1 MTAATSRLLGARR
14 FLNGNGPSANGSGS
28 IKAGGGFMNLNM
40 WKRAIFAGIL
50 LAALGIPP
58 GALPAWPPQKEG
70 PQKPAPT
77 QEPSTPAPPTGQQQS
92 PRAGQV
98 QSQAPQTSIAVES
111 NVVNID
117 AVVTDQDGDILANL
131 KKENFRVLDNN
142 QPQQISNF
150 APSEAPIT
158 IVVLMEFSQ
167 LGGEWFAYQAKTW
180 AYSFLGHLTD
190 KDYVALKT
198 FDLRTHVLVDFT
210 RNKQEVAQA
219 VAGLYFP
226 DFHEANLFDALLETL
241 DELRN
246 VKGKKSI
253 LLLASGFDTFS
264 KHTLDQTLKRVKETE
279 VPIFSVGMAEE
290 KDVRKF
296 NGGER
301 ITYLQAKNQL
311 TTFAELTGGYAWFPR
326 FQGEMGEIFNSVAT
340 FLRRQYTLG
349 FTPSSSPD
357 GKYHK
362 LKLEIVD
369 EAGNPLLQPDK
380 KGKMKKVIVIARQG
394 YTSPKPTAGD

>member
-1 MTAATSRLLGARR
+1 MNSKMWVRALLVG
-14 FLNGNGPSANGSGS
+14 
-28 IKAGGGFMNLNM
+28 M
-40 WKRAIFAGIL
+40 L
-50 LAALGIPP
+50 LAILGISP
-58 GALPAWPPQKEG
+58 GVLTSWAKQQEG
-70 PQKPAPT
+70 PQKPAPA
-77 QEPSTPAPPTGQQQS
+77 QQPATPPPPTGQQQ
-92 PRAGQV
+92 PPQAGK
-98 QSQAPQTSIAVES
+98 SQAAAPQVAIAVES

-117 AVVTDQDGDILANL
+117 AVVTDQDGDILTNL

-167 LGGEWFAYQAKTW
+167 LGGQWYAYEAKTW
-180 AYSFLGHLTD
+180 GYNFLGHLNE

-219 VAGLYFP
+219 VAGLFFP

-241 DELRN
+241 DELRD

-253 LLLASGFDTFS
+253 LLLASGYDTFS
-264 KHTLDQTLKRVKETE
+264 KHTLDQTLRRVKETD

-290 KDVRKF
+290 RQVRSPR
-296 NGGER
+296 GGEG
-301 ITYLQAKNQL
+301 ISYLQAKNQL
-311 TTFAELTGGYAWFPR
+311 TTFSEMTGGYAWFPR
-326 FQGEMGEIFNSVAT
+326 FQGEMNEIFSSVAS
-340 FLRRQYTLG
+340 FLRSQYTVG
-349 FTPSSSPD
+349 FTPTTSPD

-369 EAGNPLLQPDK
+369 EQGNPMLQPDK

>member
-1 MTAATSRLLGARR
+1 MATDQTKTALAASKAEGR
-14 FLNGNGPSANGSGS
+14 FMSSNIWN
-28 IKAGGGFMNLNM
+28 
-40 WKRAIFAGIL
+40 RAILVGII

-58 GALPAWPPQKEG
+58 DGLTAWAKQQEG
-70 PQKPAPT
+70 PQKPAPAQQPT
-77 QEPSTPAPPTGQQQS
+77 APPQPTGQQQ
-92 PRAGQV
+92 PQNTG
-98 QSQAPQTSIAVES
+98 QAPAPQVAIAVES

-117 AVVTDQDGDILANL
+117 AVVTDQEGDILTNL

-158 IVVLMEFSQ
+158 IVVLLEFSQ
-167 LGGEWFAYQAKTW
+167 LGGEWYAYQGRSW
-180 AYSFLGHLTD
+180 AYNFLGHLKD
-190 KDYVALKT
+190 KDYVALKI
-198 FDLRTHVLVDFT
+198 FDLQTHVLVDFT

-226 DFHEANLFDALLETL
+226 SFHEANLFDALLETL
-241 DELRN
+241 DQLRD

-279 VPIFSVGMAEE
+279 VPIFSIGMAEE
-290 KDVRKF
+290 RDVRSPR
-296 NGGER
+296 GDSIG
-301 ITYLQAKNQL
+301 YLQAKNQL
-311 TTFAELTGGYAWFPR
+311 TTFADLTGGYAWFPR
-326 FQGEMGEIFNSVAT
+326 FQGEMNGIFDSVAT
-340 FLRRQYTLG
+340 FLRSQYTLG
-349 FTPSSSPD
+349 FTPTTPPD

-369 EAGNPLLQPDK
+369 EQGNPLMQPDK

-394 YTSPKPTAGD
+394 YTSPKPTSGD

>member
-1 MTAATSRLLGARR
+1 MRSATSRLLGARR
-14 FLNGNGPSANGSGS
+14 FLDGNRPSAKGFGS

-40 WKRAIFAGIL
+40 WKRAIFVGTL

-58 GALPAWPPQKEG
+58 GAFTAWSHQQEG

-77 QEPSTPAPPTGQQQS
+77 QQPAAPAPPTGQQQS
-92 PRAGQV
+92 PQAGQV

-117 AVVTDQDGDILANL
+117 AVVTDQEGDILANL

-158 IVVLMEFSQ
+158 IVVLMEFSR
-167 LGGEWFAYQAKTW
+167 LGGEWFAYEAKSW
-180 AYSFLGHLTD
+180 AYNFLGHLND

-290 KDVRKF
+290 LNVRSPRGD
-296 NGGER
+296 N
-301 ITYLQAKNQL
+301 INYLQAKNQL

-326 FQGEMGEIFNSVAT
+326 FQGEMGSIFNSVAT
-340 FLRRQYTLG
+340 FLRSQYTLG

-369 EAGNPLLQPDK
+369 EQGNPLMQPDK

>member
-1 MTAATSRLLGARR
+1 MSLSIWARAVFVGA
-14 FLNGNGPSANGSGS
+14 
-28 IKAGGGFMNLNM
+28 
-40 WKRAIFAGIL
+40 L

-58 GALPAWPPQKEG
+58 GTLTARAQQEEG

-77 QEPSTPAPPTGQQQS
+77 QQPATPPQPTGQQQL
-92 PRAGQV
+92 RQAGQP
-98 QSQAPQTSIAVES
+98 QNQAPQTSIAVES

-117 AVVTDQDGDILANL
+117 AVVTDQEGDILTNL

-253 LLLASGFDTFS
+253 LLLASGYDTFS
-264 KHTLDQTLKRVKETE
+264 KHTLDQTLKRVKESDT
-279 VPIFSVGMAEE
+279 PIYSVGMAEE
-290 KDVRKF
+290 LQVR
-296 NGGER
+296 NPRGDSVN
-301 ITYLQAKNQL
+301 YLQAKNQL
-311 TTFAELTGGYAWFPR
+311 TTFAEMTGGYAWFPR
-326 FQGEMGEIFNSVAT
+326 FQGEMNEIF
-340 FLRRQYTLG
+340 
-349 FTPSSSPD
+349 SS
-357 GKYHK
+357 
-362 LKLEIVD
+362 
-369 EAGNPLLQPDK
+369 
-380 KGKMKKVIVIARQG
+380 
-394 YTSPKPTAGD
+394 

>member
-1 MTAATSRLLGARR
+1 
-14 FLNGNGPSANGSGS
+14 
-28 IKAGGGFMNLNM
+28 MNLKM
-40 WKRAIFAGIL
+40 WVRAIVVGIV

-58 GALPAWPPQKEG
+58 GALTARAKQQEG
-70 PQKPAPT
+70 PQKPAPS
-77 QEPSTPAPPTGQQQS
+77 QQPAPPNPPTGQQQ
-92 PRAGQV
+92 PPQAG
-98 QSQAPQTSIAVES
+98 QSQAAAPQVSIAVES

-117 AVVTDQDGDILANL
+117 AVVTDQDGNILTNL

-167 LGGEWFAYQAKTW
+167 LGGQWYAYEAKTW
-180 AYSFLGHLTD
+180 GYDFLGHLND
-190 KDYVALKT
+190 KDYVAFKT
-198 FDLRTHVLVDFT
+198 FDLQTHVLVDFT

-219 VAGLYFP
+219 VAGLFFP
-226 DFHEANLFDALLETL
+226 TFREANLFDALLETL
-241 DELRN
+241 DQLRD

-264 KHTLDQTLKRVKETE
+264 KHTLDQTLRRVKETD

-290 KDVRKF
+290 LQVRSPRGDSI
-296 NGGER
+296 N
-301 ITYLQAKNQL
+301 YLQAKNQL
-311 TTFAELTGGYAWFPR
+311 NTFAEMTGGYAWFPR
-326 FQGEMGEIFNSVAT
+326 FQGEMNGIFNTVAA
-340 FLRRQYTLG
+340 FLRSQYTLG
-349 FTPSSSPD
+349 FTPSTSPD

-369 EAGNPLLQPDK
+369 EQGSPMMQPDK

>member
-1 MTAATSRLLGARR
+1 MSL
-14 FLNGNGPSANGSGS
+14 S
-28 IKAGGGFMNLNM
+28 I
-40 WKRAIFAGIL
+40 WTRVIFVGVL
-50 LAALGIPP
+50 LAALGVPP
-58 GALPAWPPQKEG
+58 GTLTAWSQQEEG

-77 QEPSTPAPPTGQQQS
+77 QQPATPPQPTGQQQS
-92 PRAGQV
+92 PQAGQP
-98 QSQAPQTSIAVES
+98 QNQTPQTSIAVES

-117 AVVTDQDGDILANL
+117 AVVTDQEGDILTNL

-158 IVVLMEFSQ
+158 IVILLEFSQ
-167 LGGEWFAYQAKTW
+167 LGGEWYAYEAKSW
-180 AYSFLGHLTD
+180 GYNFLSHLTD

-198 FDLRTHVLVDFT
+198 FDLQTHVLVDFT

-226 DFHEANLFDALLETL
+226 NFHEANLFDALLETL
-241 DELRN
+241 DQLRD

-279 VPIFSVGMAEE
+279 VPIFSIGMAEE
-290 KDVRKF
+290 RDVRSPR
-296 NGGER
+296 GDSIG
-301 ITYLQAKNQL
+301 YLQAKNQL
-311 TTFAELTGGYAWFPR
+311 TTFADLTGGYAWFPR
-326 FQGEMGEIFNSVAT
+326 FQGEMNGIFDSVAT
-340 FLRRQYTLG
+340 FLRSQYTLG
-349 FTPSSSPD
+349 FTPTTPPD

-369 EAGNPLLQPDK
+369 EQGNPLMQPDK

-394 YTSPKPTAGD
+394 YTSPKPTSGG

>member
-1 MTAATSRLLGARR
+1 MATDQTKTALAASKAEGR
-14 FLNGNGPSANGSGS
+14 FMSSNIWN
-28 IKAGGGFMNLNM
+28 
-40 WKRAIFAGIL
+40 RAILVGII

-58 GALPAWPPQKEG
+58 DALTAWAKQQEG
-70 PQKPAPT
+70 PQKPAPAQQPT
-77 QEPSTPAPPTGQQQS
+77 TPPQPTGQQQ
-92 PRAGQV
+92 PQNTG
-98 QSQAPQTSIAVES
+98 QAPAPQVAIAVES

-117 AVVTDQDGDILANL
+117 AVVTDQEGDILTNL

-158 IVVLMEFSQ
+158 IVVLLEFSQ
-167 LGGEWFAYQAKTW
+167 LGGEWYAYQGRSW
-180 AYSFLGHLTD
+180 AYNFLGHLKD
-190 KDYVALKT
+190 KDYVALKI
-198 FDLRTHVLVDFT
+198 FDLQTHVLVDFT

-226 DFHEANLFDALLETL
+226 SFHEANLFDALLETL
-241 DELRN
+241 DQLRD

-279 VPIFSVGMAEE
+279 VPIFSIGMAEE
-290 KDVRKF
+290 RDVRSPK
-296 NGGER
+296 GDSIG
-301 ITYLQAKNQL
+301 YLQAKNQL
-311 TTFAELTGGYAWFPR
+311 TTFADLTGGYAWFPR
-326 FQGEMGEIFNSVAT
+326 FQGEMNGIFDSVAT
-340 FLRRQYTLG
+340 FLRSQYTLG
-349 FTPSSSPD
+349 FTPTTPPD

-369 EAGNPLLQPDK
+369 EQGNPLMQPDK

-394 YTSPKPTAGD
+394 YTSPKPTSGD

>member
-1 MTAATSRLLGARR
+1 
-14 FLNGNGPSANGSGS
+14 
-28 IKAGGGFMNLNM
+28 MNLNM
-40 WKRAIFAGIL
+40 WKRAIFAGTL

-58 GALPAWPPQKEG
+58 GAFTAWSHQQEG
-70 PQKPAPT
+70 PQKPLPT
-77 QEPSTPAPPTGQQQS
+77 QQPATPAPPTGQQQS
-92 PRAGQV
+92 PQAGQV

-117 AVVTDQDGDILANL
+117 AVVTDQEGDILTNL
-131 KKENFRVLDNN
+131 KKENFRILDNN

-158 IVVLMEFSQ
+158 IVILMEFSKRLYGYFGYRAQ
-167 LGGEWFAYQAKTW
+167 EW
-180 AYSFLGHLTD
+180 AYGFLSHLND

-198 FDLRTHVLVDFT
+198 FDLKTNLLVDFT
-210 RNKQEVAQA
+210 RNKQEVAQNIA
-219 VAGLYFP
+219 RLYWP
-226 DFHEANLFDALLETL
+226 DFSEANLFDALLETL
-241 DELRN
+241 DQLRD

-253 LLLASGFDTFS
+253 LVLASGYDTFS
-264 KHTLDQTLKRVKETE
+264 KHTLDQTLRRVKETE
-279 VPIFSVGMAEE
+279 VPIYCVGMGEALDARGIHAGGFGGRDTAE
-290 KDVRKF
+290 
-296 NGGER
+296 
-301 ITYLQAKNQL
+301 ISYLQAKNQL
-311 TTFAELTGGYAWFPR
+311 TTFAEMTGGYAWFPR
-326 FQGEMGEIFNSVAT
+326 FEGEMGSIFNSVAE
-340 FLRRQYTLG
+340 FLRSQYTLG

-369 EAGNPLLQPDK
+369 ESGNPLMQPDK

>member
-1 MTAATSRLLGARR
+1 MSLKLCR
-14 FLNGNGPSANGSGS
+14 
-28 IKAGGGFMNLNM
+28 
-40 WKRAIFAGIL
+40 RAIFGGTL
-50 LAALGIPP
+50 LAVLGIPP
-58 GALPAWPPQKEG
+58 GTLTAWSHQQEG
-70 PQKPAPT
+70 PQKPAPV
-77 QEPSTPAPPTGQQQS
+77 QQPATPPQPTGQQQS
-92 PRAGQV
+92 PQAGQV
-98 QSQAPQTSIAVES
+98 RPPQTSIAVES

-117 AVVTDQDGDILANL
+117 AVVTDQEGDILTNL

-158 IVVLMEFSQ
+158 IVILMEFSQ
-167 LGGEWFAYQAKTW
+167 LGYQWYAYQAKSW
-180 AYSFLGHLTD
+180 AYNFLGHLND

-198 FDLRTHVLVDFT
+198 FDLRTHVVVDFT
-210 RNKQEVAQA
+210 RNKLEVGQA

-241 DELRN
+241 DELRD

-264 KHTLDQTLKRVKETE
+264 KHTLDQTLRRVKETE

-290 KDVRKF
+290 LDVRRP
-296 NGGER
+296 NGGSS
-301 ITYLQAKNQL
+301 IGYLQAKNQL
-311 TTFAELTGGYAWFPR
+311 NTFAELTGGYAWFPR
-326 FQGEMGEIFNSVAT
+326 FQGEMGSIFNSVAE
-340 FLRRQYTLG
+340 FLRSQYTLG

-369 EAGNPLLQPDK
+369 EQGNPLLQPDK

>member
-1 MTAATSRLLGARR
+1 MS
-14 FLNGNGPSANGSGS
+14 S
-28 IKAGGGFMNLNM
+28 NM
-40 WKRAIFAGIL
+40 WNRAILVGII

-58 GALPAWPPQKEG
+58 DASTAWAKQQEG
-70 PQKPAPT
+70 PQKPAPAQQPT
-77 QEPSTPAPPTGQQQS
+77 TPPQPTGQQQ
-92 PRAGQV
+92 PQQTG
-98 QSQAPQTSIAVES
+98 QAPAPQVAIAVES

-117 AVVTDQDGDILANL
+117 AVVTDQEGDILTNL

-158 IVVLMEFSQ
+158 IVVLLEFSQ
-167 LGGEWFAYQAKTW
+167 LGGEWYAYQGRSW
-180 AYSFLGHLTD
+180 AYNFLGHLKD
-190 KDYVALKT
+190 KDYVALKI
-198 FDLRTHVLVDFT
+198 FDLQTHVLVDFT

-226 DFHEANLFDALLETL
+226 SFHEANLFDALLETL
-241 DELRN
+241 DQLRD

-279 VPIFSVGMAEE
+279 VPIFSIGMAEE
-290 KDVRKF
+290 RDVRSPR
-296 NGGER
+296 GDSIG
-301 ITYLQAKNQL
+301 YLQAKNQL
-311 TTFAELTGGYAWFPR
+311 TTFADLTGGYAWFPR
-326 FQGEMGEIFNSVAT
+326 FQGEMNGIFDSVAT
-340 FLRRQYTLG
+340 FLRSQYTLG
-349 FTPSSSPD
+349 FTPTTAPD

-369 EAGNPLLQPDK
+369 EQGNPLMQPDK

-394 YTSPKPTAGD
+394 YTSPKPTSGD

>member
-1 MTAATSRLLGARR
+1 
-14 FLNGNGPSANGSGS
+14 
-28 IKAGGGFMNLNM
+28 MNSKM
-40 WKRAIFAGIL
+40 WVRAMLVGIL

-58 GALPAWPPQKEG
+58 AVLTARAKQQEG

-77 QEPSTPAPPTGQQQS
+77 QQPATPAPPTGQQQ
-92 PRAGQV
+92 PPQAGQA
-98 QSQAPQTSIAVES
+98 QAPQTSIEVES

-117 AVVTDQDGDILANL
+117 AVVTDQDGDILTNL

-167 LGGEWFAYQAKTW
+167 LGGEWYAYEAKTW
-180 AYSFLGHLTD
+180 GYDFLRHLND

-198 FDLRTHVLVDFT
+198 FDFHTHVLVDFT

-219 VAGLYFP
+219 VANLYFP

-241 DELRN
+241 DELRD

-253 LLLASGFDTFS
+253 LLLASGYDTFS
-264 KHTLDQTLKRVKETE
+264 KHTLDQTLRRVKESD

-290 KDVRKF
+290 RNVR
-296 NGGER
+296 NPRGDN
-301 ITYLQAKNQL
+301 ISYLQAKNQL
-311 TTFAELTGGYAWFPR
+311 TTFADMTGGYAWFPR
-326 FQGEMGEIFNSVAT
+326 FQGEMNGIFSTVAA
-340 FLRRQYTLG
+340 FLRSQYTLG
-349 FTPSSSPD
+349 FTPSTSPD

-369 EAGNPLLQPDK
+369 DQGNPMLQPDK

-394 YTSPKPTAGD
+394 YASPKPTAGD

>member
-1 MTAATSRLLGARR
+1 MNFKMWIRALFLGA
-14 FLNGNGPSANGSGS
+14 
-28 IKAGGGFMNLNM
+28 
-40 WKRAIFAGIL
+40 L

-58 GALPAWPPQKEG
+58 GALTSWAKQQEG
-70 PQKPAPT
+70 PQKPAPA
-77 QEPSTPAPPTGQQQS
+77 QQPAPPNPPTGQQQ
-92 PRAGQV
+92 PQQAGQV
-98 QSQAPQTSIAVES
+98 PAPAPQVSIAVES

-117 AVVTDQDGDILANL
+117 AVVTDQDGDILTNL

-167 LGGEWFAYQAKTW
+167 LGGEWYAYQAKTW
-180 AYSFLGHLTD
+180 AYNFVSHLNE
-190 KDYVALKT
+190 KDYVAFKT

-219 VAGLYFP
+219 AASLYFP

-241 DELRN
+241 DELRD

-253 LLLASGFDTFS
+253 LLLASGYDTFS
-264 KHTLDQTLKRVKETE
+264 KHTLDQTLKRVKETD
-279 VPIFSVGMAEE
+279 VPIYSVGMAEE
-290 KDVRKF
+290 RQVRSIR
-296 NGGER
+296 GEN
-301 ITYLQAKNQL
+301 ISYLQAKNQL
-311 TTFAELTGGYAWFPR
+311 TTFADMTGGYAWFPR
-326 FQGEMGEIFNSVAT
+326 FQGEMNDIFNTVAA
-340 FLRRQYTLG
+340 FLRSQYTLG
-349 FTPSSSPD
+349 FTPSTSPD

-362 LKLEIVD
+362 LKVEIVD
-369 EAGNPLLQPDK
+369 EQGNPMMQPDK
-380 KGKMKKVIVIARQG
+380 KGKMKKVIIIARQG

>member
-1 MTAATSRLLGARR
+1 
-14 FLNGNGPSANGSGS
+14 
-28 IKAGGGFMNLNM
+28 MNLKM
-40 WKRAIFAGIL
+40 CVRAIVVGIV

-58 GALPAWPPQKEG
+58 SALTARAKQQEG
-70 PQKPAPT
+70 PQKPPPSQQPAP
-77 QEPSTPAPPTGQQQS
+77 PNPPTGQQQ
-92 PRAGQV
+92 PPQAG
-98 QSQAPQTSIAVES
+98 QSQATAPQVSIAVES

-117 AVVTDQDGDILANL
+117 AVVTDQDGNILTNL

-167 LGGEWFAYQAKTW
+167 LGGQWYAYEAKTW
-180 AYSFLGHLTD
+180 GYDFLSHLND
-190 KDYVALKT
+190 KDYVAFKT
-198 FDLRTHVLVDFT
+198 FDLQTHVLVDFT

-219 VAGLYFP
+219 VAGLFFP
-226 DFHEANLFDALLETL
+226 TFREANLFDALLETL
-241 DELRN
+241 DQLRD

-264 KHTLDQTLKRVKETE
+264 KHTLDQTLKRVKETD

-290 KDVRKF
+290 LQVRSPRGDSI
-296 NGGER
+296 N
-301 ITYLQAKNQL
+301 YLQAKNQL
-311 TTFAELTGGYAWFPR
+311 TTFAEMTGGYSWFPR
-326 FQGEMGEIFNSVAT
+326 FQGEMNGIFNSVAA
-340 FLRRQYTLG
+340 FLRSQYTLG
-349 FTPSSSPD
+349 FTPSTSPD

-369 EAGNPLLQPDK
+369 EQGSPMMQPDK

>member
-1 MTAATSRLLGARR
+1 MISKMWVRAALV
-14 FLNGNGPSANGSGS
+14 
-28 IKAGGGFMNLNM
+28 
-40 WKRAIFAGIL
+40 GIL
-50 LAALGIPP
+50 LAVLGIPP
-58 GALPAWPPQKEG
+58 SALSAWAKQQEG

-77 QEPSTPAPPTGQQQS
+77 QQPTTPAPPTGQQQ
-92 PRAGQV
+92 PQHTG
-98 QSQAPQTSIAVES
+98 QAPAPEVSIAVES

-117 AVVTDQDGDILANL
+117 AVVTDQDGDILTNL

-167 LGGEWFAYQAKTW
+167 LGGEWYAYEAKTW
-180 AYSFLGHLTD
+180 GYDFLRHLND

-198 FDLRTHVLVDFT
+198 FDLHTHVLVDFT
-210 RNKQEVAQA
+210 RNKNEVAQA
-219 VAGLYFP
+219 VASLFFP

-241 DELRN
+241 DELRD

-253 LLLASGFDTFS
+253 LLLASGYDTFS
-264 KHTLDQTLKRVKETE
+264 KHTLDQTLKRVKESD
-279 VPIFSVGMAEE
+279 VPIYSVGMAEE
-290 KDVRKF
+290 LQVR
-296 NGGER
+296 NPRGDS
-301 ITYLQAKNQL
+301 ISYIQAKNQL
-311 TTFAELTGGYAWFPR
+311 TTFAEMTGGYAWFPR
-326 FQGEMGEIFNSVAT
+326 FQGEMNGIFSTVAAY
-340 FLRRQYTLG
+340 LRSQYTLG
-349 FTPSSSPD
+349 FTPSTSPD

-369 EAGNPLLQPDK
+369 EQGNPMLQPDR
-380 KGKMKKVIVIARQG
+380 KGKMKKVTVIARQG

>member
-1 MTAATSRLLGARR
+1 MATDQTKTALAASKAEGR
-14 FLNGNGPSANGSGS
+14 FMSSNIWN
-28 IKAGGGFMNLNM
+28 
-40 WKRAIFAGIL
+40 RAILVGIIF
-50 LAALGIPP
+50 AALGIPP
-58 GALPAWPPQKEG
+58 DALTAWAKQQEG
-70 PQKPAPT
+70 PQKPAPAQQPT
-77 QEPSTPAPPTGQQQS
+77 TPPQPTGQQQ
-92 PRAGQV
+92 PEKTG
-98 QSQAPQTSIAVES
+98 QAPAPQVAIAVES

-117 AVVTDQDGDILANL
+117 AVVTDQEGDILTNL
-131 KKENFRVLDNN
+131 KRENFRVLDNN

-158 IVVLMEFSQ
+158 IVVLLEFSQ
-167 LGGEWFAYQAKTW
+167 LGGEWFAYQAKSW
-180 AYSFLGHLTD
+180 AYNFLGHLND
-190 KDYVALKT
+190 KDYVALKI
-198 FDLRTHVLVDFT
+198 FDLQTHVVVDFT

-226 DFHEANLFDALLETL
+226 NFHEANLFDALLETL
-241 DELRN
+241 DQLRD

-253 LLLASGFDTFS
+253 LLLASGYDTFS
-264 KHTLDQTLKRVKETE
+264 KHTLDQTLRRVKETE
-279 VPIFSVGMAEE
+279 VPIFSIGMAEE
-290 KDVRKF
+290 LNVRKF
-296 NGGER
+296 SGGDN
-301 ITYLQAKNQL
+301 IGYLQAKNQL

-326 FQGEMGEIFNSVAT
+326 FQGEMGSIFNSVAE
-340 FLRRQYTLG
+340 FLRSQYTLG

-369 EAGNPLLQPDK
+369 ESGNPLMQPDK

>member
-1 MTAATSRLLGARR
+1 MATDQTKTALAASKAEGR
-14 FLNGNGPSANGSGS
+14 FMSSNIWN
-28 IKAGGGFMNLNM
+28 
-40 WKRAIFAGIL
+40 RAILVGII

-58 GALPAWPPQKEG
+58 DALTAWAKQQEG
-70 PQKPAPT
+70 PQKPAPAQQPT
-77 QEPSTPAPPTGQQQS
+77 TPPQPTGQQQ
-92 PRAGQV
+92 PQNTG
-98 QSQAPQTSIAVES
+98 QAPAPQVAIAVES

-117 AVVTDQDGDILANL
+117 AVVTDQEGDILTNL

-158 IVVLMEFSQ
+158 IVVLLEFSQ
-167 LGGEWFAYQAKTW
+167 LGGEWYAYQGRSW
-180 AYSFLGHLTD
+180 AYNFLGHLKD
-190 KDYVALKT
+190 KDYVALKI
-198 FDLRTHVLVDFT
+198 FDLQTHVLVDFT

-226 DFHEANLFDALLETL
+226 SFHEANLFDALLETL
-241 DELRN
+241 DQLRD

-279 VPIFSVGMAEE
+279 VPIFSIGMAEE
-290 KDVRKF
+290 RDVRSPR
-296 NGGER
+296 GDSIG
-301 ITYLQAKNQL
+301 YLQAKNQL
-311 TTFAELTGGYAWFPR
+311 TTFADLTGGYAWFPR
-326 FQGEMGEIFNSVAT
+326 FQGEMNGIFDSVAT
-340 FLRRQYTLG
+340 FLRSQYTLG
-349 FTPSSSPD
+349 FTPTTPPD

-369 EAGNPLLQPDK
+369 EQGNPLMQPDK

-394 YTSPKPTAGD
+394 YTSPKPTSGD